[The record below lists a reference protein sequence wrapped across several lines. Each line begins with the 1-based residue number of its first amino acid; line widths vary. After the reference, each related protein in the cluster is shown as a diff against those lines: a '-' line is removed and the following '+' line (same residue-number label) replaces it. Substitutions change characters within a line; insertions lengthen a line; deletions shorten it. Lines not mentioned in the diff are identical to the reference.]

1 MNRILIALSTFF
13 VTLLVAGLAFAQDG
27 DAETAGRGAVAVAA
41 ALAIGAAALGG
52 TMGQGRA
59 AAAALE
65 GISRNP
71 QAADKMFVPMILA
84 LAFMESLVILAFLV
98 SFVSLAGKV

>member
-27 DAETAGRGAVAVAA
+27 DAVTAGRGAVAVAA
-41 ALAIGAAALGG
+41 AIAIGAAALGG